1 MMNLE
6 DRITIQLSRQMEMRA
21 QISAMRE
28 KVEQTERRAQ
38 YLRSHRY
45 ATVGVSLAAC
55 LAIALFV
62 LSWLN
67 TATSVLLDL
76 GIEQPTLSEYRSASS
91 SAADIDDAMNRQH
104 YEIALDRIDAAL
116 ETSFENLAQLEEPSM
131 IDDEALLYE
140 KELEVAHNYQ
150 LRWMR
155 IYALASL
162 KRNDEAIQDLEHFV
176 TLEGEHQKEA
186 LTLLN
191 KLRE

>member
-1 MMNLE
+1 MFLE

-21 QISAMRE
+21 CINAMNE
-28 KVEQTERRAQ
+28 KLEQAERRTQ
-38 YLRSHRY
+38 YLRSHKY
-45 ATVGVSLAAC
+45 AAVGVSLAAC

-62 LSWLN
+62 LPWLN
-67 TATSVLLDL
+67 TATPVLLDL
-76 GIEQPTLSEYRSASS
+76 GIEQPTLSEHRSASP
-91 SAADIDDAMNRQH
+91 SAADIDDAMSRQH
-104 YEIALDRIDAAL
+104 YEVALDRIDAAL
-116 ETSFENLAQLEEPSM
+116 ETSSENLAQLEETNM

-162 KRNDEAIQDLEHFV
+162 KRNDEAIHDLEYFV
-176 TLEGEHQKEA
+176 TLDGEHQKEA

>member
-1 MMNLE
+1 MNLE

-28 KVEQTERRAQ
+28 KAEQVERRAQ
-38 YLRSHRY
+38 YLRSHKY
-45 ATVGVSLAAC
+45 ATVGVLLAAC

-62 LSWLN
+62 LPWLN

-91 SAADIDDAMNRQH
+91 SAADIDDAMNRQL

-116 ETSFENLAQLEEPSM
+116 ETSFENLAQLEETYM
-131 IDDEALLYE
+131 IDDEAMLYE
-140 KELEVAHNYQ
+140 KELEVTHNYQ

-162 KRNDEAIQDLEHFV
+162 KRNDEAIHDLEHFV